1 MEYIQTEKKSIFN
14 ILILAIFASIEIIFC
29 FTPLG
34 SIPIGP
40 GIVATLAHIP
50 VIISAFLLEKKYSL
64 IMGGIMGLCSFIWWS
79 TIGLASPTSFAFT
92 PFSEFGNFYS
102 IIICFIPRLLIPFF
116 TSVTFDFLKRKINIS
131 VSAGISA
138 AFSTFLHSVM
148 VLGMIYLFFHKNTNV
163 SELLGKNFLSLII
176 LWAGVNSIIEIITA
190 GFVAA
195 MVIKP
200 LKSLKSDKI

>member
-1 MEYIQTEKKSIFN
+1 MEYTQTGKKSVYN

-50 VIISAFLLEKKYSL
+50 VIISAFLLEKRYSI

-79 TIGLASPTSFAFT
+79 TVGLANPSSFAFT
-92 PFSEFGNFYS
+92 PLSEFGNFYS

-116 TSVTFDFLKRKINIS
+116 TSVTYDFLKRKINAS
-131 VSAGISA
+131 VSAGIAA
-138 AFSTFLHSVM
+138 AFSTFLHTVM
-148 VLGMIYLFFHKNTNV
+148 VLGMIYMFFYKNENV
-163 SELLGKNFLSLII
+163 SQFLGKNFLNFII
-176 LWAGVNSIIEIITA
+176 LWAGINSIIEIITA
-190 GFVAA
+190 SLISVL
-195 MVIKP
+195 MIKP
-200 LKSLKSDKI
+200 LKSLKSYKI

>member
-163 SELLGKNFLSLII
+163 SELLGKNFLSFII

-195 MVIKP
+195 MVIKAF
-200 LKSLKSDKI
+200 KIVKK

>member
-1 MEYIQTEKKSIFN
+1 MEYIRTEKKSIFN
-14 ILILAIFASIEIIFC
+14 IIILAIFASIEIIFC

-163 SELLGKNFLSLII
+163 SELLGKNFLNFII

>member
-1 MEYIQTEKKSIFN
+1 M
-14 ILILAIFASIEIIFC
+14 
-29 FTPLG
+29 G

-163 SELLGKNFLSLII
+163 SELLGKNFLSFII

>member
-1 MEYIQTEKKSIFN
+1 M
-14 ILILAIFASIEIIFC
+14 
-29 FTPLG
+29 
-34 SIPIGP
+34 
-40 GIVATLAHIP
+40 
-50 VIISAFLLEKKYSL
+50 
-64 IMGGIMGLCSFIWWS
+64 
-79 TIGLASPTSFAFT
+79 
-92 PFSEFGNFYS
+92 
-102 IIICFIPRLLIPFF
+102 
-116 TSVTFDFLKRKINIS
+116 TFDFLKRKINIS

-148 VLGMIYLFFHKNTNV
+148 VLSMIYLFFHKNTNV
-163 SELLGKNFLSLII
+163 SELLGKNFLNFII

>member
-102 IIICFIPRLLIPFF
+102 IIICFIPRLL
-116 TSVTFDFLKRKINIS
+116 
-131 VSAGISA
+131 
-138 AFSTFLHSVM
+138 M

-163 SELLGKNFLSLII
+163 SELLGKNFLSFII

>member
-64 IMGGIMGLCSFIWWS
+64 IMGGIMGLCSFIWRV
-79 TIGLASPTSFAFT
+79 
-92 PFSEFGNFYS
+92 
-102 IIICFIPRLLIPFF
+102 RLLLLLLH
-116 TSVTFDFLKRKINIS
+116 FLNLEIS
-131 VSAGISA
+131 
-138 AFSTFLHSVM
+138 
-148 VLGMIYLFFHKNTNV
+148 
-163 SELLGKNFLSLII
+163 
-176 LWAGVNSIIEIITA
+176 TA
-190 GFVAA
+190 
-195 MVIKP
+195 
-200 LKSLKSDKI
+200 